1 LGLFALGSGRSRAA
15 TPAWCAAVV
24 VLVVADPELAGEAG
38 FALSVLATG
47 GILLVAPGWRD
58 VLRARGVPPGVAE
71 ALVIPAAE
79 VRGGLAGRLAG
90 DSRGVQLAASRPAS
104 CEPPAAG

>member
-1 LGLFALGSGRSRAA
+1 
-15 TPAWCAAVV
+15 VV

-71 ALVIPAAE
+71 ALVIPVAE
-79 VRGGLAGRLAG
+79 VRGVAGRLAG
-90 DSRGVQLAASRPAS
+90 DSRGVQLAGSRPAS
-104 CEPPAAG
+104 CEPRAGG